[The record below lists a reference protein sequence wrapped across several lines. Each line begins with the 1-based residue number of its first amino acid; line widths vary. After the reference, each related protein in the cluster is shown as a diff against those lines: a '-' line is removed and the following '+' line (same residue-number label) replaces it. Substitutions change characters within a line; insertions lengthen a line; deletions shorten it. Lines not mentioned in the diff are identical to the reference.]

1 MTASISSFSAR
12 VAAALLAAVAPLAS
26 GDDLM
31 IEAARNAEPLP
42 TLGNEYAIDAYRE
55 LPVADGVE
63 LARQDLCAPYCW
75 NWRDTLSLFA
85 GLEGSKQPQDFGVNA
100 HFGGRSHINW
110 GMPILEDAGL
120 GLQMGTAINATA
132 NAVQV
137 NDRLIDNTSRTQSF
151 TTVGLFQRTDAGLIW
166 GLGYDFL
173 YQEYYDNFTLGQY
186 RGRLGWQISP
196 SNEFGVQAAI
206 RDNNDAGQYGATTVL
221 LRPITQGSV
230 YGRHTWKNQ
239 AAIGCWVG
247 VAEGHSEANV
257 LGDYPPQDE
266 CLVFGSDVFVP
277 LGEYL
282 AVFGEANFM
291 TPVDTGA
298 VDAYLGFEIFPWG
311 GARLARR
318 NPFAPVL
325 PVANNT
331 SMTVD
336 LLRR

>member
-1 MTASISSFSAR
+1 MNFSLLGLWTALTS
-12 VAAALLAAVAPLAS
+12 LAVLAPIAWAE
-26 GDDLM
+26 DDLLTSALHRA
-31 IEAARNAEPLP
+31 EAIP
-42 TLGNEYAIDAYRE
+42 TSEQFVVDAYRE
-55 LPVADGVE
+55 LPAADGVE
-63 LARQDLCAPYCW
+63 LASHGMYAPYDW

-85 GLEGSKQPQDFGVNA
+85 GYEGSKQPQDFGVNA
-100 HFGGRSHINW
+100 HFGGRTHINW
-110 GMPILEDAGL
+110 AAPILEDSGL
-120 GLQMGTAINATA
+120 GIQMGTAINATA

-137 NDRLIDNTSRTQSF
+137 NERIEGNSSRTQSF

-173 YQEYYDNFTLGQY
+173 YQDYYDDFTLGQW
-186 RGRLGWQISP
+186 RGRIGWQTSP
-196 SNEFGVQAAI
+196 AYEFGVQAAI
-206 RDNNDAGQYGATTVL
+206 RDNNDSGQFGATTVL
-221 LRPITQGSV
+221 LRPITQGSF
-230 YGRHTWKNQ
+230 YGRRTWNNQ

-247 VAEGHSEANV
+247 VAEGHSEANIA
-257 LGDYPPQDE
+257 LGDLPPQDE

-277 LGEYL
+277 LGDRL
-282 AVFGEANFM
+282 ALFGEANFM

-311 GARLARR
+311 GARWARS